1 MTPLR
6 KRYIED
12 LKLAGYSKRTIE
24 SYVYSVSK
32 LAQYFNK
39 SPQNI
44 SNEELRN
51 YLLYHKNKYASNTTT
66 MALCAIK
73 HLFGKTLQRTMP
85 VFNLTRQKKKNKL
98 PSVLS
103 KEEVRDFLN
112 KTRLLRY
119 RSLFTIIYCCGLRLN
134 EALNL
139 KVINIDPKRMTL
151 KVENGKGGLD
161 RYVPL
166 PKSALGILR
175 KHYCT
180 HKNPLLIFPK
190 CGQSQKD
197 ENWAKEHLRKG
208 TVWDVFKKV
217 VTECKFNKKV
227 HPHTLRHSYAT
238 HLLENG
244 VDIRII
250 SEYLGHKSL
259 ETTLIYTHLTPL
271 LKDNVYDKINQLMN
285 DLK

>member
-6 KRYIED
+6 QRYIDD
-12 LKLAGYSKRTIE
+12 LKLAGYSQRTIE
-24 SYVYSVSK
+24 SYIYSVSR

-39 SPQNI
+39 SPQHI

-51 YLLYHKNKYASNTTT
+51 YLLYHKEKYASNTTT

-73 HLFGKTLQRTMP
+73 HLFEKTLKRTMP

-103 KEEVRDFLN
+103 KQEVKYFFDN
-112 KTRLLRY
+112 VKQLRY
-119 RSLFTIIYCCGLRLN
+119 RALFTIIYCCGLRLN

-139 KVINIDPKRMTL
+139 KISNIDAKRMTL
-151 KVENGKGGLD
+151 KLENGKGGID

-166 PKSALGILR
+166 PETGLKILR
-175 KHYCT
+175 KHYRA
-180 HKNPLLIFPK
+180 HSNPLLIFPK
-190 CGQSQKD
+190 CGQQQNQESFS
-197 ENWAKEHLRKG
+197 KEHLRKG

-217 VTECKFNKKV
+217 VSECKFNKKV

-238 HLLENG
+238 HLLEDG

-250 SEYLGHKSL
+250 SDLLGHKSL

-271 LKDNVYDKINQLMN
+271 LKENTYDKINQLMN

>member
-6 KRYIED
+6 QRFIDD
-12 LKLAGYSKRTIE
+12 LKLAGYSQRTIE

-32 LAQYFNK
+32 LAQYFDK
-39 SPQNI
+39 SPDLI
-44 SNEELRN
+44 SNEELRQ
-51 YLLYHKNKYASNTTT
+51 YLLYHKDKYASNTTT

-73 HLFGKTLQRTMP
+73 HLFEKSLKRTMP

-98 PSVLS
+98 PYVLS
-103 KEEVRDFLN
+103 KDEVKFLLN

-119 RSLFTIIYCCGLRLN
+119 RALFTIIYCCGLRLN

-139 KVINIDPKRMTL
+139 KVNHIDSRRMTL
-151 KVENGKGGLD
+151 KVEDGKGGTD

-166 PKSALGILR
+166 PESGLKILR
-175 KHYCT
+175 KHYRT
-180 HKNPLLIFPK
+180 HTNPLYIFPK
-190 CGQSQKD
+190 CGQQQNEESF
-197 ENWAKEHLRKG
+197 AKEHLRKG

-217 VTECKFNKKV
+217 VTECKFNKEV
-227 HPHTLRHSYAT
+227 HTHTLRHSYAT
-238 HLLENG
+238 HLLEDG
-244 VDIRII
+244 IDIRII

-271 LKDNVYDKINQLMN
+271 LKENTYDKINQLMN
-285 DLK
+285 ELK

>member
-6 KRYIED
+6 QRFIDD
-12 LKLAGYSKRTIE
+12 LKLAGYSQRTIE
-24 SYVYSVSK
+24 SYIYSVSRLSK
-32 LAQYFNK
+32 YFDK
-39 SPQNI
+39 SPDLL
-44 SNEELRN
+44 SNEELRQ
-51 YLLYHKNKYASNTTT
+51 YLLYHKDKYASNTTT

-73 HLFGKTLQRTMP
+73 HLFEKTLNRTMP

-103 KEEVRDFLN
+103 REEVRYFLG
-112 KTRLLRY
+112 KVRLLRY
-119 RSLFTIIYCCGLRLN
+119 RALFTIIYCCGLRLN

-139 KVINIDPKRMTL
+139 KVSHIDSKRMTL
-151 KVENGKGGLD
+151 KVENGKGGID
-161 RYVPL
+161 RYIPL
-166 PKSALGILR
+166 PETALKILR
-175 KHYCT
+175 KHYLT
-180 HKNPLLIFPK
+180 HKNLLFIFPK
-190 CGQSQKD
+190 CGQGQKD
-197 ENWAKEHLRKG
+197 ENSAKEHLRKG
-208 TVWDVFKKV
+208 TVWDLFKKV

-238 HLLENG
+238 HLLEDG

-259 ETTLIYTHLTPL
+259 ETTLLYTHLTPL
-271 LKDNVYDKINQLMN
+271 LKENVFDKINQLMT

>member
-6 KRYIED
+6 QRFIDD
-12 LKLAGYSKRTIE
+12 LKLAGYSKRTIG

-39 SPQNI
+39 SPKDI

-73 HLFGKTLQRTMP
+73 HLFEHTLKRTMP
-85 VFNLTRQKKKNKL
+85 VFNLTTQRKKHKL

-103 KEEVRDFLN
+103 KDEVRKLLDH
-112 KTRLLRY
+112 TRYLRY
-119 RSLFTIIYCCGLRLN
+119 RALFSIIYCCGLRLN

-139 KVINIDPKRMTL
+139 KVNHIDSKRMTL
-151 KVENGKGGLD
+151 KVENGKGGID

-166 PKSALGILR
+166 PKQGLEILR
-175 KHYCT
+175 AHYRT
-180 HKNPLLIFPK
+180 HKNPTLIFPK
-190 CGQSQKD
+190 CGQQQNEQSK
-197 ENWAKEHLRKG
+197 ATEHLRKG

-217 VTECKFNKKV
+217 VIECKFNKDV

-238 HLLENG
+238 HLLEDG

-259 ETTLIYTHLTPL
+259 ESTLIYTHLTPL
-271 LKDNVYDKINQLMN
+271 LKENIYDKINKLMSN
-285 DLK
+285 LR

>member
-6 KRYIED
+6 QRFKDD
-12 LKLAGYSKRTIE
+12 LILAGYSHRTID
-24 SYVYSVSK
+24 SYIYSVSR

-39 SPQNI
+39 SPERI
-44 SNEELRN
+44 SNEELRQ
-51 YLLYHKNKYASNTTT
+51 YLLFHKDKYASNTTT

-73 HLFGKTLQRTMP
+73 HLFEKTIKRSMP

-103 KEEVRDFLN
+103 KQEVRLLLD

-119 RSLFTIIYCCGLRLN
+119 RALFTIIYCCGLRLN

-139 KVINIDPKRMTL
+139 KVNNIDSIRMTL
-151 KVENGKGGLD
+151 KIENGKGGTD

-166 PKSALGILR
+166 PETGLEILR
-175 KHYCT
+175 KHYRS
-180 HKNPLLIFPK
+180 HKNPLYIFPK
-190 CGQSQKD
+190 CGQQQNEEST
-197 ENWAKEHLRKG
+197 AKEHLRKG

-217 VTECKFNKKV
+217 VTECKFNKQV

-238 HLLENG
+238 HLLEDG
-244 VDIRII
+244 IDIRII

-271 LKDNVYDKINQLMN
+271 LKENTYEKINILMSGI
-285 DLK
+285 K

>member
-12 LKLAGYSKRTIE
+12 LKLAGYSQRTID

-39 SPQNI
+39 SPLHI

-73 HLFGKTLQRTMP
+73 PLFEKTLQRTMP

-103 KEEVRDFLN
+103 KEEVRLFLD

-119 RSLFTIIYCCGLRLN
+119 RALFTTIYCCGLRLN

-139 KVINIDPKRMTL
+139 KVSSIDSKRMTL
-151 KVENGKGGLD
+151 KVEDGKASID

-166 PKSALGILR
+166 PEAALNIIR
-175 KHYCT
+175 KHYRA

-190 CGQSQKD
+190 CGQTQKD
-197 ENWAKEHLRKG
+197 ENSAKEHLRKG

-217 VTECKFNKKV
+217 VIECKFNKKV

-238 HLLENG
+238 HLLEDG

-250 SEYLGHKSL
+250 SEYLGHRSL

-271 LKDNVYDKINQLMN
+271 LKENMYDKINQLMN

>member
-6 KRYIED
+6 QRFIDD
-12 LKLAGYSKRTIE
+12 LTLAGYSKRTIE
-24 SYVYSVSK
+24 SYLYSVSR
-32 LAQYFNK
+32 LAQYFDK
-39 SPQNI
+39 SPESI
-44 SNEELRN
+44 SNEELRQ

-73 HLFGKTLQRTMP
+73 HLFEKTLNRSMP

-103 KEEVRDFLN
+103 KDEVRYFLSRV
-112 KTRLLRY
+112 KLLRY
-119 RSLFTIIYCCGLRLN
+119 QALFTIIYCCGLRLN

-139 KVINIDPKRMTL
+139 KVNHIDSQRMTL
-151 KVENGKGGLD
+151 KVENGKGGID

-166 PKSALGILR
+166 PQCGLNILR
-175 KHYCT
+175 KHYIT
-180 HKNPLLIFPK
+180 HKNPVFIFPK
-190 CGQSQKD
+190 CGQGQKA
-197 ENWAKEHLRKG
+197 ESSAKEHLRKG

-217 VTECKFNKKV
+217 VTECKFNKEI

-238 HLLENG
+238 HLLEDG

-271 LKDNVYDKINQLMN
+271 LKENVYDKINKLMN
-285 DLK
+285 ALK

>member
-1 MTPLR
+1 MTHLR
-6 KRYIED
+6 QRFIDD

-24 SYVYSVSK
+24 SYLYSVSR
-32 LAQYFNK
+32 LAQYFDK
-39 SPQNI
+39 SPESI
-44 SNEELRN
+44 SNEELRQ

-73 HLFGKTLQRTMP
+73 HLFEKTLNRSMP

-103 KEEVRDFLN
+103 KDEVRYFLSRV
-112 KTRLLRY
+112 KLLRY
-119 RSLFTIIYCCGLRLN
+119 QALFTIIYCCGLRLN

-139 KVINIDPKRMTL
+139 KVNHIDSQRMTL
-151 KVENGKGGLD
+151 KVENGKGGID

-166 PKSALGILR
+166 PQCGLNILR
-175 KHYCT
+175 KHYIT
-180 HKNPLLIFPK
+180 HKNPVFIFPK
-190 CGQSQKD
+190 CGQGQKA
-197 ENWAKEHLRKG
+197 ESSAKEHLRKG

-217 VTECKFNKKV
+217 VTECKFNKEI

-238 HLLENG
+238 HLLEDG

-259 ETTLIYTHLTPL
+259 EATLIYTHLTPL
-271 LKDNVYDKINQLMN
+271 LKENVYDKINKLMN
-285 DLK
+285 ALK

>member
-6 KRYIED
+6 QRFIDD
-12 LKLAGYSKRTIE
+12 LKLAGYSTRTIK
-24 SYVYSVSK
+24 SYIYSVSK

-39 SPQNI
+39 SPEHI

-51 YLLYHKNKYASNTTT
+51 YLLYHKDKYASNTTT

-73 HLFGKTLQRTMP
+73 HLFGKTLKRTMP

-103 KEEVRDFLN
+103 KEEVRYFIYN
-112 KTRLLRY
+112 VRLLRY
-119 RSLFTIIYCCGLRLN
+119 RALFTIIYCCGLRLN

-139 KVINIDPKRMTL
+139 KVNNIDSNRMTL
-151 KVENGKGGLD
+151 KVENGKGGID

-166 PKSALGILR
+166 PQSGLELLR
-175 KHYCT
+175 KHYRT
-180 HKNPLLIFPK
+180 HKNPLFIFPK
-190 CGQSQKD
+190 CGQGQKD
-197 ENWAKEHLRKG
+197 EKSANEHLRKG

-238 HLLENG
+238 HLLEDG

-271 LKDNVYDKINQLMN
+271 LKENTYDKINQLMN
-285 DLK
+285 GLK

>member
-6 KRYIED
+6 QRFTDD
-12 LKLAGYSKRTIE
+12 LKLAGYSQRTID
-24 SYVYSVSK
+24 SYIYSVSK

-39 SPQNI
+39 SPENI
-44 SNEELRN
+44 NNEELRT
-51 YLLYHKNKYASNTTT
+51 YLLYHKDKYAANTTT

-73 HLFGKTLQRTMP
+73 HLFEKTLKRTMP

-103 KEEVRDFLN
+103 KQEVRLILN

-119 RSLFTIIYCCGLRLN
+119 RALFTIIYCCGLRLN

-139 KVINIDPKRMTL
+139 KVNHIDSKRMTL
-151 KVENGKGGLD
+151 KIEDGKGGVD

-166 PKSALGILR
+166 PESGLLILR
-175 KHYCT
+175 KHYKT
-180 HKNPLLIFPK
+180 HKNPLYIFPK
-190 CGQSQKD
+190 CGQQQN
-197 ENWAKEHLRKG
+197 EQPTAKEHLRKS
-208 TVWDVFKKV
+208 TVWHVFKKV
-217 VTECKFNKKV
+217 VTECKFNKEV

-238 HLLENG
+238 HLLEDG

-250 SEYLGHKSL
+250 SDYLGHKSL

-271 LKDNVYDKINQLMN
+271 LKENTYQTINRLMS
-285 DLK
+285 KF